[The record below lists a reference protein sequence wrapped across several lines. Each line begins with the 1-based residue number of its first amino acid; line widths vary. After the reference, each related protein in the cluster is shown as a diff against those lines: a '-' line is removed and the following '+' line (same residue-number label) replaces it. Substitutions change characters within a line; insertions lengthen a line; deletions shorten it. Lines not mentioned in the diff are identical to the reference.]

1 MLELTGNAIFGT
13 GLAIGLSVGGA
24 AFVLSLAIFS
34 NINRS
39 LRMRCKIT
47 EASRE
52 GAVSV
57 LKSERKKAFDEA
69 LDTLKLVTEMRTAN
83 AAAIY
88 EVTLEN
94 MRLQRLVE
102 KTY

>member
-52 GAVSV
+52 GAIAA
-57 LKSERKKAFDEA
+57 LKQERKKTLDDALEA
-69 LDTLKLVTEMRTAN
+69 LRIACEMR
-83 AAAIY
+83 
-88 EVTLEN
+88 EEN
-94 MRLQRLVE
+94 LRLQRLVE
-102 KTY
+102 KNL